1 MDLRVAYRGYG
12 EFKFGSD
19 RPFARRVRDASGNP
33 ELPTRQMSDAFTRR
47 YRDHI
52 PDVYG
57 YFAYRLGSRAEAE
70 RLTQATFER
79 AFRER
84 TGFGSDRTETSV
96 RLLRIARETGRGAKS
111 VDGSDGDD
119 LGIETDL
126 AAALERLE
134 RLERAVIALRYG
146 AGLAPPEI
154 ARVLGV
160 SEDRVRRAQSRGLR
174 RVRTELESGQR
185 QRASD
190 PTEAR
195 SVPAGGPGGDHEGGD
210 DEQREPEGEADR
222 GPEPPARRA

>member
-1 MDLRVAYRGYG
+1 
-12 EFKFGSD
+12 
-19 RPFARRVRDASGNP
+19 
-33 ELPTRQMSDAFTRR
+33 MSDAFSRR

-84 TGFGSDRTETSV
+84 TRFGSDRTETSV
-96 RLLRIARETGRGAKS
+96 RLLTIARETGRGAES

-146 AGLAPPEI
+146 AGLAR
-154 ARVLGV
+154 ARRSPASSASARIGFAAR
-160 SEDRVRRAQSRGLR
+160 SRAAFGACGPSWSPAAAAG
-174 RVRTELESGQR
+174 
-185 QRASD
+185 SD
-190 PTEAR
+190 PTEGR
-195 SVPAGGPGGDHEGGD
+195 SVPAGAPAATMRAATTSSASPRAR
-210 DEQREPEGEADR
+210 QTAV
-222 GPEPPARRA
+222 PEPPPTAAEGRGRS

>member
-1 MDLRVAYRGYG
+1 
-12 EFKFGSD
+12 
-19 RPFARRVRDASGNP
+19 
-33 ELPTRQMSDAFTRR
+33 MSDAFSRR

-96 RLLRIARETGRGAKS
+96 RLLTIAREIGRGAES

-146 AGLAPPEI
+146 AGLARPEI

-160 SEDRVRRAQSRGLR
+160 SEDRVRRRSRAAFGACGPSWSPR
-174 RVRTELESGQR
+174 QR

-195 SVPAGGPGGDHEGGD
+195 SVPAGSPGGDHEGGD

-222 GPEPPARRA
+222 GPEPPAHRA